1 MTDNEKITKAQEY
14 DKICALDENGNIP
27 TDAMV
32 QLALRLDKMKEQMKE
47 IKEEVNKQEELGKQL
62 IITIMQFIIYVNEYC
77 KKQSPE
83 KSEELSKKIVDIF
96 EKAEKNKAVQTAT
109 NK

>member
-47 IKEEVNKQEELGKQL
+47 IKEEVNKAPKKAKSCPRRLL
-62 IITIMQFIIYVNEYC
+62 IFLRKRKRTKRC
-77 KKQSPE
+77 KLPQISDNQR
-83 KSEELSKKIVDIF
+83 L
-96 EKAEKNKAVQTAT
+96 
-109 NK
+109 